1 MSSMSMGGGM
11 GGGDPLASLGFGDIM
26 SGGAGDL
33 LSKMGMGDM
42 LKVLMVFL
50 SDGIFDHGS

>member
-42 LKVLMVFL
+42 LKVLILF
-50 SDGIFDHGS
+50 